1 MSGLGRNTQNFS
13 QRLLLTAWRALKK
26 MCTAFVHIA
35 NMTQSQTRVPGQN
48 HREGVEDHRKM
59 VQGLNP
65 LEGGEG
71 HREKVLLEI
80 MVVVTNHVLLE
91 DDQERRV
98 QEGGA
103 TTMNPILLV
112 VKFLGRQEKII
123 QISQSVGS
131 TRRGLRVSSLHH
143 KIKFPKTIPKM
154 QEMEGVKEI
163 KAEVVGETEEDLQGA
178 KEALEAEGEEVT
190 VLDLLMTA
198 WHPVLQA

>member
-26 MCTAFVHIA
+26 MCTASVHIA

-48 HREGVEDHRKM
+48 HREGVEDPREM
-59 VQGLNP
+59 VQGQNHQ
-65 LEGGEG
+65 EGEED
-71 HREKVLLEI
+71 HREKVLKEI

-112 VKFLGRQEKII
+112 VRFLGRQEKII
-123 QISQSVGS
+123 QISQSVG
-131 TRRGLRVSSLHH
+131 
-143 KIKFPKTIPKM
+143 
-154 QEMEGVKEI
+154 
-163 KAEVVGETEEDLQGA
+163 
-178 KEALEAEGEEVT
+178 
-190 VLDLLMTA
+190 
-198 WHPVLQA
+198 